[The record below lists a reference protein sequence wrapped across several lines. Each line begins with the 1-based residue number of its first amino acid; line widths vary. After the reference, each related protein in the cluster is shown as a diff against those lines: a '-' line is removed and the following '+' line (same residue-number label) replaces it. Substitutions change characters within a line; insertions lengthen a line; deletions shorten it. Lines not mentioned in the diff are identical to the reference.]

1 MVGQGDLK
9 QCPQVVFFTF
19 DKRGRLSGFSV
30 HAINSNMQTMKKAEH
45 KPNLTFGGAA
55 TLWWRGIIT
64 QAQLLRG

>member
-9 QCPQVVFFTF
+9 QCPQVVFCTF

-45 KPNLTFGGAA
+45 RPISCLEVLPPCGGEE
-55 TLWWRGIIT
+55 LSHKHSS
-64 QAQLLRG
+64 

>member
-1 MVGQGDLK
+1 MVGQG
-9 QCPQVVFFTF
+9 PQTMSSGCILHIY
-19 DKRGRLSGFSV
+19 KRGRLSGFYV

-64 QAQLLRG
+64 QASS